1 MALKR
6 IRLELAREKGHPD
19 GDPEEGYE
27 LVAPLDS
34 KGQFCR
40 DEWRMAKKS
49 CTMRHFRPN
58 AEDMRGM
65 LIHRGTGDWAFSY
78 DPLSDDDDEA
88 VFRLDNH
95 TFRPG
100 EYVSITAPGGAQ
112 HTYRV
117 ARIQPA

>member
-19 GDPEEGYE
+19 GDPQEGYE

-40 DEWRMAKKS
+40 DEWRMTRKS
-49 CTMRHFRPN
+49 CSMRHFRPN

-65 LIHRGTGDWAFSY
+65 LIHRDTGDWAFSY

-100 EYVSITAPGGAQ
+100 EYVSITAPGGVQ